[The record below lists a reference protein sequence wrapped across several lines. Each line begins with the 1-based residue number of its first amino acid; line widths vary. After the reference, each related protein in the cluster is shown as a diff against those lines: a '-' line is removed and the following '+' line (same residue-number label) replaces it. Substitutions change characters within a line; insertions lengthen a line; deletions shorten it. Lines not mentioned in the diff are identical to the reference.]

1 MRLSFDSQGTAF
13 FAICLDVK
21 IRLFHRLLGLVL
33 LTVIPMVI
41 FAAGLVVYLAD
52 QRATALEKNVM
63 GTTRA
68 LATAVDQN
76 ISSVVSSLRILSTS
90 EGFEADS
97 IQFLHKRLRLFVKN
111 QPDWDAISFVDTKGV
126 QIFKTSVPFG
136 RSLPRLRHESYFRE
150 MMKTGEPVITGFR
163 KGDNVITIAVPVKK
177 NNLIIYA
184 LIGSLKLSSFDRF
197 LKSQNLPENWTAAI
211 LDHDQ
216 NYLGHSRNPV
226 YFTGRKA
233 SANLTET
240 TKGKTDSIFTY
251 TNGVGSESFGAM
263 ANSRITNWKIFL
275 KIPDDGHLFTSWKT
289 IFYIILGGS
298 FLLGLSIVFALIL
311 ARNISRPLLSLTRS
325 AKALGKGEKIPDI
338 HTTLPEVIIVNE
350 ALKLAAATRDENE
363 KKIQE
368 AVQIRDTFLSV
379 ASHELKS
386 PLTTLKL
393 QFQMLERV
401 KNKDLE
407 RPMQRMQYQVSR
419 LTGLIDDLL
428 DVTRIS
434 AGKLNFEPEIF
445 DLVALTTETI
455 QAIEGGSLIEV
466 RAPETLNGYWDRQRT
481 EQIIVNLAS
490 NAIKYGDGKP
500 VTLTL
505 SKADGLALIEVTD
518 HGKGISPK
526 DLGKIF
532 ERYERVGTHT
542 GISGL
547 GLGLWIVKKILEGMG
562 GDIAVKSIEGQGT
575 TFKVVLPL
583 PAVENLILPQSLEKS
598 SQLPL

>member
-1 MRLSFDSQGTAF
+1 
-13 FAICLDVK
+13 
-21 IRLFHRLLGLVL
+21 
-33 LTVIPMVI
+33 MVI

-76 ISSVVSSLRILSTS
+76 ISSVVSGLRILSTS

-136 RSLPRLRHESYFRE
+136 RSLPRLQNESYFRE
-150 MMKTGEPVITGFR
+150 MMKTGEPVITGYR

-177 NNLIIYA
+177 NDHIIYA

-197 LKSQNLPENWTAAI
+197 LKSQNLPANWTAAI
-211 LDHDQ
+211 LDHEQ

-226 YFTGRKA
+226 YFIGRKA
-233 SANLTET
+233 SASLSET

-275 KIPDDGHLFTSWKT
+275 RIPDDGHLFTSWKT

-298 FLLGLSIVFALIL
+298 FLLGLSIFFALLL
-311 ARNISRPLLSLTRS
+311 ARNISRPLLSLSRS
-325 AKALGKGEKIPDI
+325 AKALGRGEKIPDI
-338 HTTLPEVIIVNE
+338 HTSLPEVIIVNE
-350 ALKLAAATRDENE
+350 ALKLAAASRDESE

-368 AVQIRDTFLSV
+368 AVQIRDTFFSV

-393 QFQMLERV
+393 QFQMLERL
-401 KNKDLE
+401 KNKELE
-407 RPMQRMQYQVSR
+407 RPIQRMQYQVSR
-419 LTGLIDDLL
+419 LTSFIDDLL

-434 AGKLNFEPEIF
+434 AGKLTFEPEIF
-445 DLVALTTETI
+445 DLVTLTEETI
-455 QAIEGGSLIEV
+455 QGMEGGNLIHV
-466 RAPETLNGYWDRQRT
+466 KAPSNLHGLWDPKRV
-481 EQIIVNLAS
+481 EQVIVNLAS

-500 VTLTL
+500 VLLTV
-505 SKADGLALIEVTD
+505 SKTEGMAVIEVKD
-518 HGKGISPK
+518 HGKGISPQ

-532 ERYERVGTHT
+532 DRYERVGSHS
-542 GISGL
+542 GVSGL
-547 GLGLWIVKKILEGMG
+547 GLGLWIVKNILEAMG
-562 GDIAVKSIEGQGT
+562 GDISVKSVLGEGT
-575 TFKVVLPL
+575 TFHVVLPL
-583 PAVENLILPQSLEKS
+583 PAVKNLILPQSLEKS
-598 SQLPL
+598 SQVPL

>member
-136 RSLPRLRHESYFRE
+136 RALPRLRKESYFRE

-177 NNLIIYA
+177 NNHIIYA

-211 LDHDQ
+211 LDHEQ

-251 TNGVGSESFGAM
+251 TNGVGTESFGAM

-275 KIPDDGHLFTSWKT
+275 RIPDDGHLFTSWKT

-298 FLLGLSIVFALIL
+298 LLLTSSIFFALIL
-311 ARNISRPLLSLTRS
+311 ARNISRPLLSLMKS

-338 HTTLPEVIIVNE
+338 RTSLPEVIIVNE

-401 KNKDLE
+401 KSKELE

-434 AGKLNFEPEIF
+434 AGKLNFEPETF
-445 DLVALTTETI
+445 DLVTLTQETI
-455 QAIEGGSLIEV
+455 QSMEGGNLIEV
-466 RAPETLNGYWDRQRT
+466 KAPEILIGYWDRQRT
-481 EQIIVNLAS
+481 EQVIVNLAS
-490 NAIKYGDGKP
+490 NAIKYGNGKP
-500 VTLTL
+500 VVL
-505 SKADGLALIEVTD
+505 SLDKVNGLALIEVTD
-518 HGKGISPK
+518 QGKGISPE

-562 GDIAVKSIEGQGT
+562 GDISVKSIEGQGT

-583 PAVENLILPQSLEKS
+583 PAHEFLVLPQSLEKS
-598 SQLPL
+598 SQHPL